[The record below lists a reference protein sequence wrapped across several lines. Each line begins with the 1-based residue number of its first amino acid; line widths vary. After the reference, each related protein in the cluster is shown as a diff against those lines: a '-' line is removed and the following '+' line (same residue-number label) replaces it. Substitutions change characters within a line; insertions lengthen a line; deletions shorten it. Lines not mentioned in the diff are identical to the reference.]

1 FAGYTSL
8 DLKTPDGA
16 EARTFVPRE
25 TLKFGTRFQPARAP
39 RLEVGGTVRWQDD
52 MHLDTAIGMI
62 RQEAYAVV
70 SAHARYALSESLDL
84 AVNLYN
90 LTDEKYL
97 TSLYWDQA
105 FYGAPRQA
113 AISVR
118 LRY

>member
-1 FAGYTSL
+1 
-8 DLKTPDGA
+8 
-16 EARTFVPRE
+16 
-25 TLKFGTRFQPARAP
+25 
-39 RLEVGGTVRWQDD
+39 
-52 MHLDTAIGMI
+52 
-62 RQEAYAVV
+62 V